1 MNMKPLFG
9 VIMTLLVTASSFA
22 APQEKT
28 QDSLTRTANS
38 GDTVRTEMSLN
49 VYRQEPYQAN
59 YTEQVPY
66 QTEETYYVDVPY
78 QTTETY
84 MENVPYTERVA
95 YTDYEEYTDSEYVCK
110 NVTRYR
116 EECRRETVCDGGGS
130 RRCENVTE
138 CGTNAHGERICK
150 TREVCRN
157 DGPPQCRDVNR
168 CHQVPYTDRQCGY
181 ESVRKTRPVT
191 RYREETRYRQE
202 QRTRTVTRYRQE
214 ARTRTVTKYREETR
228 CCVTKYRDVFD
239 HQFTQPVAVIFPQE
253 ALLVGAE
260 TEQVQIKLSGTEQNP
275 DVRILVRSDIFNYEI
290 AQTRQDG
297 REKVFVLKVV
307 PKWSAANAGASSI
320 QGLKLSF
327 IQGQARVSFKETI
340 SSARM
345 NTAYTLEVRD
355 QQSQELIL
363 QQQLE
368 NAAARVVDV
377 VVPGAVREGKYTVS
391 LKVERVGANIAGG
404 SLAFTLN
411 TSYEKKELDQDEI
424 QLLRDKAQVRL
435 VNIEGVGAERVVV
448 FTDATPAL
456 EEVQT
461 TYKLVVWKKSS
472 GGSIDWLGE
481 KSFKREDITRNAQE
495 LGIALKAL
503 GLNPAAGQTLY
514 MDLVVN
520 RTSAQYLGGQKVQFI
535 VNKTF

>member
-1 MNMKPLFG
+1 MNVKPLFG
-9 VIMTLLVTASSFA
+9 VILTLLVTASSFA

-28 QDSLTRTANS
+28 QDTLTRTASS
-38 GDTVRTEMSLN
+38 GDTVRAEMSLN

-59 YTEQVPY
+59 YTERVPY

-84 MENVPYTERVA
+84 TENVPYTERVP
-95 YTDYEEYTDSEYVCK
+95 YTDYEEYTDSQYVCK

-116 EECRRETVCDGGGS
+116 EECRRETVCDGGAS

-168 CHQVPYTDRQCGY
+168 CHQVPYTDQQCGY

-191 RYREETRYRQE
+191 RYRDETRYRQE
-202 QRTRTVTRYRQE
+202 TRTRTVTKYRQE

-239 HQFTQPVAVIFPQE
+239 HQFTQPVTVIFPQE
-253 ALLVGAE
+253 ALLIGPE

-275 DVRILVRSDIFNYEI
+275 QVRVTVRSDVFNYEI

-297 REKVFVLKVV
+297 RDKVFVLKVV
-307 PKWSAANAGASSI
+307 PKWTAENAGASSI

-327 IQGQARVSFKETI
+327 NQGQASVSFKETI
-340 SSARM
+340 ASARM
-345 NTAYTLEVRD
+345 TAAFKVEVRD
-355 QQSQELIL
+355 QQSQELLL
-363 QQQLE
+363 QHQFD
-368 NAAARVVDV
+368 NSAARVIDV
-377 VVPGAVREGKYTVS
+377 LVPGAVREGKYTIT
-391 LKVERVGANIAGG
+391 LKVDRVGSNIAGG
-404 SLAFTLN
+404 SLSFTLN
-411 TSYEKKELDQDEI
+411 AAYEKKELDQDEI
-424 QLLRDKAQVRL
+424 QLLRDKSQVRL
-435 VNIEGVGAERVVV
+435 VGIEGAGAERVIIIN
-448 FTDATPAL
+448 DATPAL

-472 GGSIDWLGE
+472 GGNIDWLGE
-481 KSFKREDITRNAQE
+481 KSFKREDITRNGQE

-503 GLNPAAGQTLY
+503 GLNPAAEQTLY